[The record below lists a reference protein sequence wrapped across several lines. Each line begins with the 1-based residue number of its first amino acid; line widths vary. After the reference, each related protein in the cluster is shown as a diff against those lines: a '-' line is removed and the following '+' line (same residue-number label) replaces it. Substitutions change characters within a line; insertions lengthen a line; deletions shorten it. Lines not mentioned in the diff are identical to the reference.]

1 MIYSAQCCAKWISY
15 PCVYLFKV
23 LRMLRIANTLFHSK
37 SQEALELKRWWR
49 GNVVGKNNN
58 KSAIRGHA
66 TKDTG
71 PFLVFTMKRD
81 FLLYLKFHQV
91 LNFIFCFLKLKAQI
105 CRMAEAQWLLYL
117 SDDTALS
124 NPQYQKLLLSQVSQQ
139 KIQSISPIK
148 PIKGLKYL

>member
-105 CRMAEAQWLLYL
+105 GRMAIGWYGTEQ
-117 SDDTALS
+117 STIS
-124 NPQYQKLLLSQVSQQ
+124 KTSIVSSVSA
-139 KIQSISPIK
+139 KNSIHKSH
-148 PIKGLKYL
+148 